1 MENEI
6 IVNIEKLYNSF
17 LFNAA
22 LIGALVLIVVL
33 VTVGVIKFKLLNSKV
48 KQIALIFLT
57 AICSISLMIL
67 QFVEISPVYTDH
79 SKQSYVLIMGSSIS
93 A

>member
-33 VTVGVIKFKLLNSKV
+33 VTVGVIKLKLRSFK
-48 KQIALIFLT
+48 
-57 AICSISLMIL
+57 
-67 QFVEISPVYTDH
+67 
-79 SKQSYVLIMGSSIS
+79 
-93 A
+93 